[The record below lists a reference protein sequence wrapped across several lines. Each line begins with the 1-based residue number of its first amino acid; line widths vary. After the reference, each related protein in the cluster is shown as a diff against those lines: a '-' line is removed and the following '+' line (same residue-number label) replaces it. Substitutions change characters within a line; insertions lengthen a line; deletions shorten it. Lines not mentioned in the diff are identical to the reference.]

1 MSLSCMADIF
11 RHQGVVAADFLAA
24 LNDQQ
29 VLVVEGLGG
38 GWDARSLTPRCSAT
52 RTRYIRAMWHGQTR
66 HLSNTSAPPPPP
78 PPVFPFV

>member
-11 RHQGVVAADFLAA
+11 RQQGVVAAEFLAA

-38 GWDARSLTPRCSAT
+38 WLGRQKSDS
-52 RTRYIRAMWHGQTR
+52 Q
-66 HLSNTSAPPPPP
+66 
-78 PPVFPFV
+78 VFCHAN